1 MKEELSRSPQPEK
14 FPNDRYHEK
23 MALSQFNSRTRSM
36 VALPLLF
43 SIKDVD
49 DIPVSECAFV
59 IDVTFA
65 DGTTLT
71 TSTGEVA
78 LK

>member
-1 MKEELSRSPQPEK
+1 
-14 FPNDRYHEK
+14 
-23 MALSQFNSRTRSM
+23 M
-36 VALPLLF
+36 VALPLIF

-49 DIPVSECAFV
+49 DIPVSECAFI